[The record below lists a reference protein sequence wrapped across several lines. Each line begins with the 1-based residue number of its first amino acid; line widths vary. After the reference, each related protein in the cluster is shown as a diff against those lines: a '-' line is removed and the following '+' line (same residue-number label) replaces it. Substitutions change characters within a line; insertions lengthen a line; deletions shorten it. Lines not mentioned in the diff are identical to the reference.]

1 MYYYAYVIAW
11 LWKSVFY
18 YLLIRI
24 LRYINNL
31 MFSAMKCSDS
41 IGLAIYCCF
50 CYAFAN
56 FIFLTDDTLTEGN
69 VEAKTYQKII

>member
-1 MYYYAYVIAW
+1 M
-11 LWKSVFY
+11 S
-18 YLLIRI
+18 
-24 LRYINNL
+24 
-31 MFSAMKCSDS
+31 SAMKCSDS

-69 VEAKTYQKII
+69 VEAKTCQKII